1 MNFRSIF
8 NLLGILLAIF
18 SVSFIPPLAL
28 TFLYQEDGGEIFL
41 YSFLSLLTFG
51 GIMWFFSREEKLTLN
66 ISDGFIITTLF
77 WVVLALAG
85 SIPFY
90 FFGLEL
96 SFTSALFESVSG
108 ITTTGAT
115 TIIGLDELPRSILFY
130 RQLLQWVGGAGLIVL
145 AVAVMPAL
153 GIGGGQ
159 LYKMELPGSH
169 GSQKLRPRIA
179 DSAQALW
186 KIYVG
191 LTLACA
197 LLYGLSGMTAFD
209 AIAHSLSTVAGGGF
223 STHDKSI
230 GFFNSGFIEAICIIF
245 MLLSAASFAVHYVA
259 IFGGKP
265 FKYFY
270 DSEFKFFLSVV
281 ALVIVISCMVL
292 YLSNSSASFYSIVSS
307 SIFQAVSILTTSGF
321 TTENFSMWPGFLPY
335 LLLVGAFMGA
345 CSQSVGGGIK
355 AWRVLI
361 MINQAYK
368 EIVKT
373 IHPNAVLTS
382 KIGTKVID
390 AKIAE
395 KVWGFFSIYV
405 FIFMFLLLAML
416 GTGLDFESA
425 FSAVGACLNNLGPGL
440 GMVSENYTSV
450 SGLGKLI
457 LCFAM
462 ILGRLEIFT
471 LLVLF
476 TPAFWRR

>member
-1 MNFRSIF
+1 MNYKSIL

-18 SVSFIPPLAL
+18 SLSFIPPLIL
-28 TFLYQEDGGEIFL
+28 SVLYAEQLSEIFL
-41 YSFLSLLTFG
+41 YSFLFLIILG
-51 GIMWFFSREEKLTLN
+51 GFMWFASRQNDLPLN
-66 ISDGFIITTLF
+66 ISDGFIITTMF
-77 WVVLALAG
+77 WVVLACAG

-90 FFGLEL
+90 FFGL
-96 SFTSALFESVSG
+96 SANDAIFESVSG

-115 TIIGLDELPRSILFY
+115 VIVGLDELPKSLLLY
-130 RQLLQWVGGAGLIVL
+130 RQLLQWIGGMGLIIL

-169 GSQKLRPRIA
+169 GNQRLTPKIT
-179 DSAQALW
+179 DSAKALW
-186 KIYVG
+186 KIYFG
-191 LTLACA
+191 LTMICA
-197 LLYGLSGMTAFD
+197 FLYVLSGMNLFD

-223 STHDKSI
+223 STHDASI
-230 GFFNSGFIEAICIIF
+230 GFFNSGLIETVCIIF
-245 MLLSAASFAVHYVA
+245 MLLSAASFAVHYAA

-265 FKYFY
+265 LKYFY
-270 DSEFKFFLSVV
+270 DSEFRFFLSVV
-281 ALVIVISCMVL
+281 AMIIILSIIIHS
-292 YLSNSSASFYSIVSS
+292 LSNSYTDILLNIRS
-307 SIFQAVSILTTSGF
+307 SIFHTVSIVTTSGF
-321 TTENFSMWPGFLPY
+321 TTENYSLWPGFLPY

-355 AWRVLI
+355 TWRVLI
-361 MINQAYK
+361 MVNQAYK
-368 EIVKT
+368 EILNI
-373 IHPNAVLTS
+373 IHPNAVLSS
-382 KIGTKVID
+382 KIGNKVID
-390 AKIAE
+390 SKIAE

-405 FIFMFLLLAML
+405 FIFMFLLMAML

-425 FSAVGACLNNLGPGL
+425 FSAIGACLNNLGPGL
-440 GMVSENYTSV
+440 GDVASNYKNV
-450 SGLGKLI
+450 NEVGKLI